1 MSVRTTFEHEL
12 IELNLEIIKMGSL
25 IEEAIENSILA
36 FKNRDETLAKQVIKG
51 DCEIDDTEK
60 QIEAR
65 CLRLILRQQP
75 VAKDLRIIST
85 AQKIIT
91 DMERIGDNAEDIARI
106 SIGIKGAYAFEMV
119 KHIPAMSE
127 TAIEMVHDSLNA
139 FVNRDLELA
148 EITIKKDDVVD
159 NLFCEVKADLAQIL
173 RENKDEDSNIMDF
186 LLIAKYLE
194 RIADHAVNICEW
206 VEFSKTGEHK
216 NNKIL

>member
-1 MSVRTTFEHEL
+1 MAARTTFEHEL
-12 IELNLEIIKMGSL
+12 SELNLELIKMGCL

-36 FKNRDETLAKQVIKG
+36 FKNQDEILAVQVING
-51 DCEIDDTEK
+51 DCEVDDMEK

-106 SIGIKGAYAFEMV
+106 SIGIKGEYAFSMV
-119 KHIPAMSE
+119 KHIPEMSR
-127 TAIEMVHDSLNA
+127 TAIEMVHNSLNA
-139 FVNRDLELA
+139 FVNCDLELA
-148 EITIKKDDVVD
+148 KNTIEKDDIVD

-173 RENKDEDSNIMDF
+173 REDKDKDNNTIDL

-206 VEFSKTGEHK
+206 VEFSKTGERK